1 MEMPTT
7 LIHKYHTLKTKKST
21 KRLSS
26 KDIFPTS
33 SPSPSP
39 SSSSAPQPYTSFIGD
54 LVSAFNSLSTP
65 SASSTTSPTL
75 HTYFQGVDHEA
86 LVDTAQKKKVVKA
99 LQLANPAQVN
109 EIISLLKAMPDP
121 TKAAVGVTA
130 GKKAHSREGSQQSV
144 LSLLA
149 QDKTNTKPRDT
160 TETAKKQKRNDNK
173 EPTTK
178 QRMDEDEKLGEDWDK
193 VEKKWGWETQKSNDQ
208 LTGVVDPESCKGSII
223 STAGSWIFSSAPTAA
238 PAPAPAPAAKPAKVE
253 APPKTAK
260 PKPAKISTSA
270 TTNDATKS
278 TGFGSL
284 FTSTPTTA
292 SATKSKPPPNTS
304 SLHNKNKKLA
314 ASNKRTVSSTSLS
327 TGEQIANAAATL
339 LATAAIS
346 SPKELSPTTTTNA
359 QKQVQRQSSM
369 PNIKTA
375 TLKRLLTTT
384 KASTP
389 DPSTLSKAKSSSS
402 STDLTTSSI
411 PSYISTTITSLT
423 RQWLTLQSSP
433 PPTHMMSVYTYWWG
447 YEIYVPHKCMDN
459 IERVS
464 NTSQIFFGFLCTAIS
479 AIPGLAALVPI
490 AKIISAWVGYQW
502 AVIKTQDT
510 GKGVV
515 ISATWVLP
523 VALASRHWDH
533 CGTEDDHF
541 PAESSLL
548 PSPKKTLKSK
558 LSFIRA

>member
-1 MEMPTT
+1 MEMPATI
-7 LIHKYHTLKTKKST
+7 IHKYHTLKTKKST

-26 KDIFPTS
+26 KDIFPPS
-33 SPSPSP
+33 SPSSLSSP
-39 SSSSAPQPYTSFIGD
+39 STPQPYATFIGD

-75 HTYFQGVDHEA
+75 HSYFQGADHEA

-130 GKKAHSREGSQQSV
+130 GKKAHSRESSQQSV
-144 LSLLA
+144 LSLFA
-149 QDKTNTKPRDT
+149 QDKAKSKPKDT
-160 TETAKKQKRNDNK
+160 TGTVKKQKTSDNN
-173 EPTTK
+173 EPITK
-178 QRMDEDEKLGEDWDK
+178 QRADEDEKLGEDWDK
-193 VEKKWGWETQKSNDQ
+193 VEKKWAWGTQKSNDQ

-223 STAGSWIFSSAPTAA
+223 STAGSWLFSSAPAAA
-238 PAPAPAPAAKPAKVE
+238 PAPASVAKPAKVE
-253 APPKTAK
+253 ASQKTTT
-260 PKPAKISTSA
+260 PKPSKVSTSA
-270 TTNDATKS
+270 TTKDAIKS
-278 TGFGSL
+278 TSFGSL

-292 SATKSKPPPNTS
+292 SATKSKPPLDTA
-304 SLHNKNKKLA
+304 SLRNKNKKLA
-314 ASNKRTVSSTSLS
+314 ASTKRTASSTSLS
-327 TGEQIANAAATL
+327 TGEQIAKAAATL

-346 SPKELSPTTTTNA
+346 SPKEHSPTTTTSA

-389 DPSTLSKAKSSSS
+389 DSSTLSKAKSSSS
-402 STDLTTSSI
+402 TTDLTASSI

-423 RQWLTLQSSP
+423 RQWLTLQNSP

-447 YEIYVPHKCMDN
+447 YEIYVPHKCMDTM
-459 IERVS
+459 ERVS
-464 NTSQIFFGFLCTAIS
+464 NTSQIFFGFLSGAIS

-502 AVIKTQDT
+502 AVIKTQDA

-515 ISATWVLP
+515 VSATWVLP
-523 VALASRHWDH
+523 VALASRPWDH
-533 CGTEDDHF
+533 CGSEDDPF
-541 PAESSLL
+541 PAESTL
-548 PSPKKTLKSK
+548 PSSPKKTLKSK